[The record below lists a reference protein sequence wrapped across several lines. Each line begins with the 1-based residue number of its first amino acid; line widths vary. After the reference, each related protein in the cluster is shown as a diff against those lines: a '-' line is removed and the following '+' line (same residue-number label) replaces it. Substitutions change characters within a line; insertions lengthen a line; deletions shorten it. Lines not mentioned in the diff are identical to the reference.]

1 MDHYWGNYCE
11 SITNTLSV
19 FDRGWHFKTCL
30 YPGYQ
35 WHVCACAVGLLLQTT
50 SIDPGLCSVDYR
62 FSADEMSLWLLDLI
76 KRVDWI
82 LGRVRRNLRFV
93 MRSVYFAYRLKL
105 VEVVEFP
112 PRYFTQVIFWRDK

>member
-1 MDHYWGNYCE
+1 
-11 SITNTLSV
+11 
-19 FDRGWHFKTCL
+19 
-30 YPGYQ
+30 
-35 WHVCACAVGLLLQTT
+35 
-50 SIDPGLCSVDYR
+50 
-62 FSADEMSLWLLDLI
+62 MSLWLLDLI